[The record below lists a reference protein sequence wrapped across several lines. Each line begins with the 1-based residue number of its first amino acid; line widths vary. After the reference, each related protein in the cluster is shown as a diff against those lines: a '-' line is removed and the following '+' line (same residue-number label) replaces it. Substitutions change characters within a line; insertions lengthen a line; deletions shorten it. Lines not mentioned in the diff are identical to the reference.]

1 LDRAFEENM
10 EGPSIFISSV
20 SRRQLQRRRMART
33 AFRLQPVLSTLL
45 IVGALMAFAVVRF
58 GI

>member
-1 LDRAFEENM
+1 M
-10 EGPSIFISSV
+10 EGPKIFISSA
-20 SRRQLQRRRMART
+20 SRRQFQRRRMART
-33 AFRLQPVLSTLL
+33 AFRLQPILSTLF